1 MAGDW
6 IKMRMDLID
15 DPAVAGIAIK
25 LDLDEYSVVGRLH
38 KLWSWAD
45 KHTTTGVVTI
55 TARWIDKHLE
65 CSGFA
70 EAMVSVGWLIMDA
83 ANGTVAFPNFDRH
96 NGASSKTRC
105 DAAAR
110 KRVSRVKQSPE
121 IATNVSKSSQHLVTN
136 VTEVCDGVTE
146 FCDQNV
152 TVEKRREEKSIQT
165 NKQESENEKVFNPF
179 KDNPEFCEVANQY
192 IKTRTAKHGPAAQTT
207 VEAWYYD
214 LARFPVA
221 DAIEI
226 MRFSTAAEA
235 KRPITNGDHAR
246 ARASP
251 GVAPG
256 FSRRAVN
263 VPRTSNSDLLSKI
276 K

>member
-6 IKMRMDLID
+6 IKMRVDLID
-15 DPAVAGIAIK
+15 DPAVAGIAIR

-45 KHTTTGVVTI
+45 RHTTTGVVTI

-70 EAMVSVGWLIMDA
+70 EAMVAVGWLDMDA
-83 ANGTVAFPNFDRH
+83 NNGTVSFPNFDRH
-96 NGASSKTRC
+96 NGASAKTRC

-110 KRVSRVKQSPE
+110 KRASRVKQSP
-121 IATNVSKSSQHLVTN
+121 ASPVNVPKESPPTRPD
-136 VTEVCDGVTE
+136 VTESCDSVTKS
-146 FCDQNV
+146 CDQNV
-152 TVEKRREEKSIQT
+152 TIEKRREEKSIQT
-165 NKQESENEKVFNPF
+165 NKKQNENEKVFNPF
-179 KDNPEFCEVANQY
+179 ESNPEFCEVAGQY
-192 IKTRTAKHGPAAQTT
+192 LKTRTAKHGPAAQTT
-207 VEAWYYD
+207 IEAWYYD

-221 DAIEI
+221 EAIEI
-226 MRFSTAAEA
+226 LRFSTAAES

-251 GVAPG
+251 GLSPG
-256 FSRRAVN
+256 LSRRGVGGS
-263 VPRTSNSDLLSKI
+263 RTSNSDLLSKI